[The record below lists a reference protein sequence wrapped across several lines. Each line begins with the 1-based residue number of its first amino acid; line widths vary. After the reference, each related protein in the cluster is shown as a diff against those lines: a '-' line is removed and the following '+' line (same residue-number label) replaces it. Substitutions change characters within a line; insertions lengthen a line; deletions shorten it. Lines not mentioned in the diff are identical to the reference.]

1 MLRIRLARYGGKKKP
16 HYRVVVIEGWRARDS
31 RFIEVVGHYNPLN
44 KPAGI
49 QLNRERLDHW
59 ISNGAQPSDT
69 VARLMKKSAPA
80 EPPAA

>member
-31 RFIEVVGHYNPLN
+31 RFIEVVGHYSPLS

-49 QLNRERLDHW
+49 QLDRERIEHW
-59 ISNGAQPSDT
+59 VGKGAQPSDA
-69 VARLMKKSAPA
+69 VVRLMKKSAPA
-80 EPPAA
+80 EQPAA